1 MSVEAERGPQT
12 GWRKKQPGDE
22 PEKVK
27 GQAKDRGADA
37 IPKRYAEAN
46 GDKRNESE
54 KERAERG
61 FLHERYPAEMFFR
74 I

>member
-1 MSVEAERGPQT
+1 MSVEAVRGPHA
-12 GWRKKQPGDE
+12 GRREKEPGDE

-27 GQAKDRGADA
+27 GQAKDGGVNA
-37 IPKRYAEAN
+37 IPKRYAEAD
-46 GDKRNESE
+46 GDEGNESE

-61 FLHERYPAEMFFR
+61 FLHGRCPAEMFFR